1 MKIDGV
7 ESNLQSLPNLKSD
20 GKDKGFQN
28 VLNNTINDLNNLQQ
42 KAGDM
47 STQLALNKDVEL
59 HDVMI
64 AVQEADIAM
73 RLTVQIRNKMLEAY
87 REVMRM
93 TV

>member
-1 MKIDGV
+1 MKIEGV
-7 ESNLQSLPNLKSD
+7 EAGLQSLPELKPEE
-20 GKDKGFQN
+20 KDKGFGN
-28 VLNNTINDLNNLQQ
+28 VLNKTINDLNDIQQ
-42 KAGDM
+42 KSKDL

-64 AVQEADIAM
+64 AVQEADVAM
-73 RLTVQIRNKMLEAY
+73 RLTVQLRNKMLEAY